1 MRQTL
6 QPRLHNN
13 PFTTPYRKKESMK
26 KSSLFTALGMAAL
39 SINLAVAAPAD
50 AVSQVRTNATQV
62 LSILQNA
69 NAGNEAAVRR
79 QAENYALPYFD
90 FQRMTALAVGN
101 PWRDA
106 TAAQKQALSKEF
118 QTLLIRTYSG
128 TMMKFKNAKVVVKDN
143 PVVNR
148 GGKEIV
154 VRAEVTPQGGK
165 PVNMDFTTYQSGS
178 KYRAYNV
185 AIEGASLVTVY
196 RNQFG
201 ETIKSKG
208 IDGLIADLKSK
219 NGGK

>member
-1 MRQTL
+1 
-6 QPRLHNN
+6 
-13 PFTTPYRKKESMK
+13 
-26 KSSLFTALGMAAL
+26 MAAL